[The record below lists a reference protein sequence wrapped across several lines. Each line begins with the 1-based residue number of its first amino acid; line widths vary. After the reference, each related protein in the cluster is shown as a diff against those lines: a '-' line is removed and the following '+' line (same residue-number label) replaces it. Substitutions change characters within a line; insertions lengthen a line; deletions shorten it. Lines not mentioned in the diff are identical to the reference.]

1 MLKADNIA
9 SVRQYFLAVG
19 ITICLIFIL
28 IARFFQL
35 QILDY
40 DQYSKKAN
48 TNRIRKVTTSAPR
61 GLILD
66 RNGQILVD
74 NLPTYILNAV
84 PGELPNKEETFALIS
99 KTLGVKPS
107 SLLKNY
113 KKYYRGRFIPAR
125 LAKDLTFSQISRL
138 EENILNLE
146 GVYYQ
151 QFPER
156 YFPSKVRA
164 SHILGYVKEVDKDIR
179 QSLNNPADYEFGD
192 IIGWSGLE
200 KSYEQYL
207 KGSHGIQF
215 YQVDAFGR
223 EVGYVD
229 DFPPLDPEPGKNIIT
244 TIDINIQYSLE
255 NLMDGKRGVVIV
267 GIPETGEILGVVSK
281 PDFSPDLFTGRIREQ
296 DWNNVLYDPNK
307 PLVNRFNQG
316 LYPPGSIVKM
326 ITEAILLDNQDFDP
340 HALLTC
346 DGSYQYGDR
355 VFGCWYIHG
364 HGNVDLT
371 SAITQSCDI
380 YFYKTIQ
387 YYALD
392 KLANYFRLFG
402 FGDVTGIDIE
412 REYKGTIPTTKY
424 MNERYGRSG
433 WSKGALLNFCIGQG
447 EILVTPIQVFNYINI
462 LATRGEAN
470 GPYLVFP
477 NQKND
482 SKDLTLDSEVWDRIV
497 FDMKQVVMH
506 ANGTGK
512 NADPLVGGVDV
523 FGKTGT
529 AENPH
534 GDDHAWFIGWMNYEG
549 KNFSTVILLENAG
562 SGGAV
567 AAPIAKKVF
576 NNILFDLKNTNSIS
590 MK

>member
-340 HALLTC
+340 HALLKC

-355 VFGCWYIHG
+355 VFGCWYTHG
-364 HGNVDLT
+364 HGKVDLT
-371 SAITQSCDI
+371 SAITES
-380 YFYKTIQ
+380 
-387 YYALD
+387 
-392 KLANYFRLFG
+392 
-402 FGDVTGIDIE
+402 
-412 REYKGTIPTTKY
+412 
-424 MNERYGRSG
+424 
-433 WSKGALLNFCIGQG
+433 
-447 EILVTPIQVFNYINI
+447 
-462 LATRGEAN
+462 
-470 GPYLVFP
+470 
-477 NQKND
+477 
-482 SKDLTLDSEVWDRIV
+482 
-497 FDMKQVVMH
+497 
-506 ANGTGK
+506 
-512 NADPLVGGVDV
+512 
-523 FGKTGT
+523 
-529 AENPH
+529 
-534 GDDHAWFIGWMNYEG
+534 
-549 KNFSTVILLENAG
+549 
-562 SGGAV
+562 
-567 AAPIAKKVF
+567 
-576 NNILFDLKNTNSIS
+576 
-590 MK
+590 